1 MVDLFYTCNDLGRL
15 ELPPDNMTVQECP
28 MSDSGTIAAY
38 WGRTLPVLLICVVI
52 EVVLLGLVAVQNACA
67 IAAEYDYRLVPLN
80 PERLFVADALICTC
94 FEMGNPKSP
103 LVGVDPATQPT
114 LRRRLGIALMG
125 ALLAGKIVFLGQLIK
140 LIVRAVLPI
149 SYETWAVSYTAVI
162 ASCFWNTVV
171 CRMIMEQV
179 TLIAAGIATAPEVFN
194 EIVAKTHLRKDAE
207 MVCVRAIAVAIG
219 TQGQMMPTME
229 LLLRH
234 AIQYFVTSQAI
245 YRWLDVFGRFGQ
257 IAGGYRGLTAAS
269 RSSIPPRRWTPCR
282 ASSAPSASC
291 SRRSRRR

>member
-38 WGRTLPVLLICVVI
+38 WSRTLPVLLICVVI

-67 IAAEYDYRLVPLN
+67 IAAEYGYRLVPLN

-179 TLIAAGIATAPEVFN
+179 TLIAAGDRHGTRGVQRDRGEDSPPKGRGDGLRQSNRRGHRHTGSDDADDGAVVAPRYPV
-194 EIVAKTHLRKDAE
+194 LRN
-207 MVCVRAIAVAIG
+207 I
-219 TQGQMMPTME
+219 
-229 LLLRH
+229 
-234 AIQYFVTSQAI
+234 TSNLPLA
-245 YRWLDVFGRFGQ
+245 
-257 IAGGYRGLTAAS
+257 
-269 RSSIPPRRWTPCR
+269 
-282 ASSAPSASC
+282 
-291 SRRSRRR
+291 